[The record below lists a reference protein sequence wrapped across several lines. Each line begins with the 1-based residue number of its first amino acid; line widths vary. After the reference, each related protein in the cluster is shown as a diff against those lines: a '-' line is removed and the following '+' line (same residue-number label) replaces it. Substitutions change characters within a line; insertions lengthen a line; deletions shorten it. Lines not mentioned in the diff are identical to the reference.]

1 MGPGLV
7 SRPLNGCPIKLHLV
21 SRLSLPSAL
30 YHLASSHAP
39 MTLCITKR
47 RSGSNGARRPRTKI
61 MNRYKPSLCGVIFR
75 RHLTEWLKNI
85 NIKQEK
91 PRFIRR
97 LNSTQL
103 LPVSAHRSSP
113 LTKTSAATSVG
124 WKEQSPSVWPCQW
137 SQCIG
142 EISLC
147 TLQVLLETRL
157 LVVPLVI
164 GLLTKLIMM
173 MGASLT
179 IACY

>member
-39 MTLCITKR
+39 LTLCITKR
-47 RSGSNGARRPRTKI
+47 RSGSNGARRSRTKI
-61 MNRYKPSLCGVIFR
+61 MNRYKPFLSGVVFL
-75 RHLTEWLKNI
+75 RHLTEWLKSI
-85 NIKQEK
+85 NIRQEK

-103 LPVSAHRSSP
+103 LPVSAHRRSP
-113 LTKTSAATSVG
+113 LPKASASTSVG
-124 WKEQSPSVWPCQW
+124 WKEQSPSVRPCQW

-142 EISLC
+142 ETSLC
-147 TLQVLLETRL
+147 TLQVLLETCL
-157 LVVPLVI
+157 LVPLVI
-164 GLLTKLIMM
+164 DLLTKLIMM
-173 MGASLT
+173 IGASLT
-179 IACY
+179 MAHY

>member
-7 SRPLNGCPIKLHLV
+7 NRPLNGCPIKLHLV
-21 SRLSLPSAL
+21 SRLSLPSAFN
-30 YHLASSHAP
+30 HVASSHAP

-47 RSGSNGARRPRTKI
+47 QSGSNGARRPRTKI
-61 MNRYKPSLCGVIFR
+61 INRYKPSFSGVIFLM
-75 RHLTEWLKNI
+75 HLTERLKSI
-85 NIKQEK
+85 NIRQEK

-113 LTKTSAATSVG
+113 LTKASASTSVG
-124 WKEQSPSVWPCQW
+124 WKEQSPSVRPCQQ

-142 EISLC
+142 ETSFC

-157 LVVPLVI
+157 SVPLVI
-164 GLLTKLIMM
+164 DLLTKLIMM
-173 MGASLT
+173 IGASLT
-179 IACY
+179 MAHY